1 MIPIADRV
9 PSRSQPIVN
18 YLLIG
23 LNIALFLWEIRL
35 EFTGELGNFVQNLGL
50 IPVKISTPIASITT
64 GNPAAIVAAIVF
76 SGSLLSAMF
85 LHASFS
91 QILGNLIFLS
101 VFGRRVEELLGHGRY
116 LGFYLLGGIVTG
128 ILQVLVQPAQA
139 IPVVGANNA
148 IAFILGA
155 YPVFFPK
162 AKIDTILPLAIVF
175 IPIQLPA
182 MFYLVWWFLQQMF
195 YGIGSLNIPG
205 GVNSGGIA
213 YLVQAVGL
221 ILGAFLVT
229 LMKQKKERKGTKG

>member
-35 EFTGELGNFVQNLGL
+35 EFTGELGNFVQSLGL
-50 IPVKISTPIASITT
+50 IPVKISTPIASIIT

-76 SGSLLSAMF
+76 SSSLLSAMF

-148 IAFILGA
+148 IACVLGA

-182 MFYLVWWFLQQMF
+182 IFYLIWWFVQQMF

-205 GVNSGGIA
+205 GANSEGIA
-213 YLVQAVGL
+213 YGVQGAGL
-221 ILGAFLVT
+221 IFGAFLAFLV
-229 LMKQKKERKGTKG
+229 KQKRARKEARD